1 MGSPVFV
8 MRLLITLR
16 DPGHS
21 FTRGSPS
28 LLSGPLRARN
38 RGWKQELRP
47 LEVVD
52 GYATAKEQKD
62 DCQTTSIFLL
72 NYSYRQLRLHGR

>member
-8 MRLLITLR
+8 ICLLITL
-16 DPGHS
+16 S
-21 FTRGSPS
+21 VTLSTASLGSLS

-38 RGWKQELRP
+38 RGRKQGLRP